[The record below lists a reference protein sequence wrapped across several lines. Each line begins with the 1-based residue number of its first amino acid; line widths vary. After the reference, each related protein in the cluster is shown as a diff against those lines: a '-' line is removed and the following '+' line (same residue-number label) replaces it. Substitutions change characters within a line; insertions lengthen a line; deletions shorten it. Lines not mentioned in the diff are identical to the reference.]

1 VRMRIGAPAGAGA
14 EDGEALQGPSRDA
27 PVLRP
32 SQAKPEGW
40 KRGTITKDQA
50 PASMRKS
57 MHQMGNMLDV
67 NFYEQG
73 DYQVQLTKPQVVH
86 YIEIFKANDIDNTG
100 TLNVRE
106 LAHMMRTMGHG
117 LSEHDLQKLIMDAG
131 IDQDRNGKLELAE
144 FMEFVRQSLTADLPL
159 SKMNMLEREFK
170 KRAVQEVHPHL
181 DESRLSAMRGPMVGI
196 SEGDEESEE
205 HTGSAP
211 PAAFGPDTISKEE
224 FIELMHMMGFHLDET
239 CATDIF
245 KTIDTDH
252 SGRVSYEEFVLG
264 IGVLKRQM
272 TDLKRLE
279 KSFQFFVDA
288 MLRVDKEEKEKR
300 EKEEKKKKHGSGVG
314 HGSSTAMATSTG
326 NNTRLKSKDYSNG
339 SMDQTDESSMAAVAG
354 PPATESGHKFRAYH
368 ITAKHVRAA
377 LKIPKHEAEDLVF
390 VADTENDG
398 EEEPAI
404 DFFEFH
410 ELVTNF
416 T

>member
-1 VRMRIGAPAGAGA
+1 
-14 EDGEALQGPSRDA
+14 
-27 PVLRP
+27 
-32 SQAKPEGW
+32 
-40 KRGTITKDQA
+40 
-50 PASMRKS
+50 
-57 MHQMGNMLDV
+57 MGNMLDSS
-67 NFYEQG
+67 FYEES
-73 DYQVQLTKPQVVH
+73 DYHVQLTMPQIIH
-86 YIEIFKANDIDNTG
+86 YNEIFVANDIENRG

-131 IDQDRNGKLELAE
+131 IDQDRNGKLDMSE

-159 SKMNMLEREFK
+159 SKMAMLEREFK
-170 KRAVQEVHPHL
+170 KRAKPDVHPAL
-181 DESRLSAMRGPMVGI
+181 DDHRLSSAPIKGRMAGI
-196 SEGDEESEE
+196 SEDDEEGEE
-205 HTGSAP
+205 AAP
-211 PAAFGPDTISKEE
+211 KAVAAGPDTISKAE
-224 FIELMHMMGFHLDET
+224 FVELMHMMGFHLDEQ

-272 TDLKRLE
+272 IDLKRLE
-279 KSFQFFVDA
+279 KSFQFFVEA
-288 MLRVDKEEKEKR
+288 MQKM
-300 EKEEKKKKHGSGVG
+300 EKEEKLKRAEMEKKNKHLKRTNSKSNMGATTDSNVSNVSG
-314 HGSSTAMATSTG
+314 GSSTRDANSQPH
-326 NNTRLKSKDYSNG
+326 L
-339 SMDQTDESSMAAVAG
+339 AVPKVSCDSGRDSAG
-354 PPATESGHKFRAYH
+354 APATEENSTARPDSAASKFRTFH

-390 VADTENDG
+390 IADTENDG